1 MFWIYFLYPHSFQQF
16 YIEIVMALTKKEQ
29 EFVDKLGKRIVELR
43 KEANMKQIE
52 LATRINIEDSAL
64 RRIES
69 GRTNP
74 TVKTLLEIAAGL
86 DIDIRELFNF

>member
-1 MFWIYFLYPHSFQQF
+1 
-16 YIEIVMALTKKEQ
+16 MALTKKEQ